1 MSWNWTW
8 MQFKCKRLSEFE
20 TQLSY
25 PTFSTTWTSNIPV
38 PWQSLAVTPIDSE
51 NVGWFS
57 FGKTWNVSTSQWV
70 TTLWSC
76 ESPPNTLGT
85 KCDTLKVSEHLFH
98 SHILASFSN
107 LIQNMSTV
115 KHYASERETDVAQE
129 ELHYSL
135 YLGQL
140 LVTYPYLSTSCSSF
154 QPYLPSVPAWA
165 QSVISIYSF

>member
-1 MSWNWTW
+1 
-8 MQFKCKRLSEFE
+8 MQFRCKTLSEFE

-25 PTFSTTWTSNIPV
+25 PTITTTWTHNIPV
-38 PWQSLAVTPIDSE
+38 LWQSLAATPIDSE

-57 FGKTWNVSTSQWV
+57 CGKTWNGSTSQWV

-76 ESPPNTLGT
+76 ESPSNTLGT
-85 KCDTLKVSEHLFH
+85 EYDTLQASEHPLH

-107 LIQNMSTV
+107 SIQNMSTV
-115 KHYASERETDVAQE
+115 RHYASERETDVEQE

-135 YLGQL
+135 YLDQL

-154 QPYLPSVPAWA
+154 QPYFPSVLAWA
-165 QSVISIYSF
+165 SQ

>member
-8 MQFKCKRLSEFE
+8 TQFKCKRLSEFE

-25 PTFSTTWTSNIPV
+25 PTFSTTWTLNIPV

-107 LIQNMSTV
+107 LIHVNSKTLCLWEGNRCSSGRTALQSVSWSTV
-115 KHYASERETDVAQE
+115 GDI
-129 ELHYSL
+129 SL
-135 YLGQL
+135 PFHL
-140 LVTYPYLSTSCSSF
+140 LF
-154 QPYLPSVPAWA
+154 
-165 QSVISIYSF
+165 